1 MTKGRILP
9 GGITSGCDMGTTK
22 SLFSRGELRLLAVVT
37 FSLGLLCATGLAR
50 AAGPAPAQD
59 TQAQSA
65 KTFVQGFYDWY
76 TGEMQKNEEG
86 PVADPLKSKRW
97 PFSAAIVT
105 ALRADQEA
113 QAKTP
118 GDVVGIDFDPYLN
131 AQDTCFPYKAGK
143 VTASGSQYRVELFDS
158 NCSSSHPEI
167 PTVIAVVE
175 RDGASWRFV
184 NFLYPGE
191 PGKADSDLLS
201 VLKQLAKEREE
212 YPTDSN

>member
-1 MTKGRILP
+1 MENI
-9 GGITSGCDMGTTK
+9 K
-22 SLFSRGELRLLAVVT
+22 SLSSRGELRPLAVVT
-37 FSLGLLCATGLAR
+37 LSLGLLWAASTAQ

-65 KTFVQGFYDWY
+65 KAFVQSFYDWY

-86 PVADPLKSKRW
+86 PVADPLNSKRW
-97 PFSAAIVT
+97 PFSAAIVA

-118 GDVVGIDFDPYLN
+118 DDVVGIDFDPYLN

-143 VTASGSQYRVELFDS
+143 VAASGGQYRVELFDS

-175 RDGASWRFV
+175 KDGASWRFV
-184 NFLYPGE
+184 DFVYPGE
-191 PGKADSDLLS
+191 PGQADSDLLS
-201 VLKQLAKEREE
+201 VLKQLAIEREE
-212 YPTDSN
+212 YPADSN

>member
-1 MTKGRILP
+1 M
-9 GGITSGCDMGTTK
+9 GIKSGCNMGNIE
-22 SLFSRGELRLLAVVT
+22 SPSSRREVRPFASAAL
-37 FSLGLLCATGLAR
+37 SLGLLWVASTAQ

-65 KTFVQGFYDWY
+65 KVFVQSFYDWY

-97 PFSAAIVT
+97 PFSAAIVA
-105 ALRADQEA
+105 ALRADEEA
-113 QAKTP
+113 QAKTTD
-118 GDVVGIDFDPYLN
+118 DVVGIDFDPYLN

-175 RDGASWRFV
+175 KDGSSWRFV

-191 PGKADSDLLS
+191 PGQPDSDLLS
-201 VLKQLAKEREE
+201 VLRQLAKERQE
-212 YPTDSN
+212 YPADSN